1 MATTTSSSMTEI
13 LNGKIL
19 AKTIRDKA
27 KIRVE
32 KLDTPPGLGVILVGE
47 NPASMLYV
55 GLKENAA
62 KEVGIYVERTNLPSE
77 TTTEEILKII
87 EDFNHRKEINGILV
101 QLPLPD
107 GLDTDKIISAIEPI
121 KDVDGFHPAN
131 IQLLLE
137 SKPRLVPPTALAVM
151 RLLQA
156 THLPFHEKTAVIV
169 GNSKVFADPIIEL
182 MRDAGVAAQYVEKNT
197 EALASITRAADILVT
212 AIGTPYFITP
222 DMTKPSGV
230 VIDVGTS
237 KGPTGKTVGDG
248 SPDLMNHTGFLSPV
262 PGGVGPLTVAYL
274 LLNVIKAKELQ
285 ERES

>member
-1 MATTTSSSMTEI
+1 MTEI

-32 KLDTPPGLGVILVGE
+32 KLDMPPGLGVVLVGE

-62 KEVGIYVERTNLPSE
+62 KEVGIYVERKNLAPE
-77 TTTEEILKII
+77 TTTEEVLDII
-87 EDFNHRKEINGILV
+87 DEFNGRNEINGILV
-101 QLPLPD
+101 QLPLPE
-107 GLDTDKIISAIEPI
+107 GFDTDAIIAAIDPI
-121 KDVDGFHPAN
+121 KDVDGFHPKN
-131 IQLLLE
+131 RELLL
-137 SKPRLVPPTALAVM
+137 SNTPKLVPPTALGVM

-156 THLPFHEKTAVIV
+156 TRLPLNGKTAVIV
-169 GNSKVFADPIIEL
+169 GNSEIFAEPIIEL
-182 MRDAGVAAQYVEKNT
+182 MRDAGIAAVFVPKDT

-212 AIGTPYFITP
+212 AIGSPYFITP
-222 DMTKPSGV
+222 EMTKPSGV

-237 KGPTGKTVGDG
+237 KGPDGKTVGDG
-248 SPDLMNHTGFLSPV
+248 SPDLLNHTGFLSPV

-274 LLNVIKAKELQ
+274 LLNVITAKEVQ
-285 ERES
+285 EREAGK

>member
-1 MATTTSSSMTEI
+1 MTEI
-13 LNGKIL
+13 LNGKVL

-32 KLDTPPGLGVILVGE
+32 KLDTPPGLGVVLVGE

-62 KEVGIYVERTNLPSE
+62 KEVGIYVERKNLPPE
-77 TTTEEILKII
+77 TTTEEILAII
-87 EDFNHRKEINGILV
+87 KDFNGRAEINGILV
-101 QLPLPD
+101 QLPLPE
-107 GLDTDKIISAIEPI
+107 GIDTDKIIAAIDPM
-121 KDVDGFHPAN
+121 KDVDGFHPEN
-131 IQLLLE
+131 IKLLLE

-156 THLPFHEKTAVIV
+156 TRLPLNGKTAVIV
-169 GNSKVFADPIIEL
+169 GNSKIFAEPIIEL
-182 MRDAGVAAQYVEKNT
+182 MRDAGVAAVFVPKDT

-212 AIGTPYFITP
+212 AIGSPYFITP
-222 DMTKPSGV
+222 EMTKPSGV

-237 KGPTGKTVGDG
+237 KGPDGKTVGDG
-248 SPDLMNHTGFLSPV
+248 SPDLLNHTGFLSPV

>member
-1 MATTTSSSMTEI
+1 MTEI

-55 GLKENAA
+55 GLKEAAA
-62 KEVGIYVERTNLPSE
+62 KEVGIYVERANMPAE
-77 TTTEEILKII
+77 TSTKDII
-87 EDFNHRKEINGILV
+87 EKVKEFNARKEMNGILV

-107 GLDTDKIISAIEPI
+107 GQDTDAIVAAIDPE
-121 KDVDGFHPAN
+121 KDVDGFHPEN
-131 IQLLLE
+131 IKLLLE
-137 SKPRLVPPTALAVM
+137 SKPRLVPPTALGVM

-156 THLPFHEKTAVIV
+156 TRLPLTGKTAVIV
-169 GNSKVFADPIIEL
+169 GNSNVFAEPIIEL
-182 MRDAGVAAQYVEKNT
+182 MRDAGVAAAFVSKDT

-212 AIGTPYFITP
+212 AIGSPYFITP

-237 KGPTGKTVGDG
+237 KGPDGKTVGDG
-248 SPDLMNHTGFLSPV
+248 SPDLLNHTGFLSPV

-285 ERES
+285 EREAEK

>member
-1 MATTTSSSMTEI
+1 MTEI

-19 AKTIRDKA
+19 AKAIRDKA

-55 GLKENAA
+55 GLKEHAA
-62 KEVGIYVERTNLPSE
+62 KEVGIYVERKNLPPE
-77 TTTEEILKII
+77 ITTEEILDII
-87 EDFNHRKEINGILV
+87 KDFNSREEINGILV
-101 QLPLPD
+101 QLPLPE
-107 GLDTDKIISAIEPI
+107 GLETNKIVAAIDPM
-121 KDVDGFHPAN
+121 KDVDGFHPEN
-131 IQLLLE
+131 RKLLLANTP
-137 SKPRLVPPTALAVM
+137 KLVPPTALGVM

-156 THLPFHEKTAVIV
+156 TRLPLNRKTAVIV
-169 GNSKVFADPIIEL
+169 GNSQIFAEPIIEL
-182 MRDAGVAAQYVEKNT
+182 MRDAGVAAVFVPKNT

-212 AIGTPYFITP
+212 AIGSPYFITP
-222 DMTKPSGV
+222 EMTKPSGV

-237 KGPTGKTVGDG
+237 KGPDGKTVGDG
-248 SPDLMNHTGFLSPV
+248 SPLLLNHTGFLSPV

-285 ERES
+285 ERERAE

>member
-1 MATTTSSSMTEI
+1 MTEI

-19 AKTIRDKA
+19 AKTIREKA

-32 KLDTPPGLGVILVGE
+32 KLDTPPGLGVVLVGE

-62 KEVGIYVERTNLPSE
+62 KEVGIYVERKNLPPG
-77 TTTEEILKII
+77 TTTEEILDII
-87 EDFNHRKEINGILV
+87 EDFNSREEINGILV
-101 QLPLPD
+101 QLPLPE
-107 GLDTDKIISAIEPI
+107 GIDTDKIVAAIDPM
-121 KDVDGFHPAN
+121 KDVDGFHPEN
-131 IQLLLE
+131 MKLLLE
-137 SKPRLVPPTALAVM
+137 SKPRLVPPTALGVM

-156 THLPFHEKTAVIV
+156 TRLPLNGKTAVIV
-169 GNSKVFADPIIEL
+169 GNSNIFAEPIIEL
-182 MRDAGVAAQYVEKNT
+182 MRDAGVAAVFVPKNT

-212 AIGTPYFITP
+212 AIGSPYFITP
-222 DMTKPSGV
+222 EMTKPSGV

-237 KGPTGKTVGDG
+237 KGPDGKTVGDG
-248 SPDLMNHTGFLSPV
+248 SLDLLNHTGFLSPV

-285 ERES
+285 ERE

>member
-1 MATTTSSSMTEI
+1 MTEI

-32 KLDTPPGLGVILVGE
+32 KLDTPPGLGVVLVGE

-62 KEVGIYVERTNLPSE
+62 KEVGIYVERKNLPPE
-77 TTTEEILKII
+77 TTTEEVLAII
-87 EDFNHRKEINGILV
+87 EDFNARNEINGILV
-101 QLPLPD
+101 QLPLPE
-107 GLDTDKIISAIEPI
+107 GLDTDKIIAAIDPI
-121 KDVDGFHPAN
+121 KDVDGFHPKN
-131 IQLLLE
+131 RELLLANTP
-137 SKPRLVPPTALAVM
+137 KLVPPTALAVM

-156 THLPFHEKTAVIV
+156 TRLPLNGKTAVIV
-169 GNSKVFADPIIEL
+169 GNSAIFAEPIIEL
-182 MRDAGVAAQYVEKNT
+182 MRDAGIAAAFVPKDA
-197 EALASITRAADILVT
+197 EALAAITRAADILVT
-212 AIGTPYFITP
+212 AIGSPYFITP
-222 DMTKPSGV
+222 EMTKPSGV

-237 KGPTGKTVGDG
+237 KGPDGKTVGDG
-248 SPDLMNHTGFLSPV
+248 SPDLLNHTGFLSPV

-285 ERES
+285 ERKRGE